1 MGYARK
7 DVEKTKK
14 IAKKFVRYQEGAEL
28 YSIGLTKFQELAK
41 EAKAVYKIDKVAL
54 VNCEIFE
61 KYLETFRILKQCCYV
76 SEIYSFL
83 RKIRNTS
90 QILQ

>member
-28 YSIGLTKFQELAK
+28 YSIGLTKLNNTGERFK
-41 EAKAVYKIDKVAL
+41 FC
-54 VNCEIFE
+54 VN
-61 KYLETFRILKQCCYV
+61 
-76 SEIYSFL
+76 
-83 RKIRNTS
+83 RKN
-90 QILQ
+90 

>member
-1 MGYARK
+1 MKNRLAAFFMQKKEVRCRGYARK

-14 IAKKFVRYQEGAEL
+14 LAKKFVRYQEGAEL

-61 KYLETFRILKQCCYV
+61 KYLETFRIA
-76 SEIYSFL
+76 
-83 RKIRNTS
+83 
-90 QILQ
+90 

>member
-41 EAKAVYKIDKVAL
+41 EDKVAL

-61 KYLETFRILKQCCYV
+61 KYLETFRIA
-76 SEIYSFL
+76 
-83 RKIRNTS
+83 
-90 QILQ
+90 

>member
-14 IAKKFVRYQEGAEL
+14 LAKKFVRYQEGEEL
-28 YSIGLTKFQELAK
+28 YSIVLTKFQELEK

-54 VNCEIFE
+54 VNCKIFE
-61 KYLETFRILKQCCYV
+61 KYLETFRIA
-76 SEIYSFL
+76 
-83 RKIRNTS
+83 
-90 QILQ
+90 

>member
-14 IAKKFVRYQEGAEL
+14 LAKKIVRYQKGAEL
-28 YSIGLTKFQELAK
+28 YSIGLTKSQELVK
-41 EAKAVYKIDKVAL
+41 EAKAVYKIEKVAF

-61 KYLETFRILKQCCYV
+61 KYLETFRIAQGTEKKCGRTKNRDWKKY
-76 SEIYSFL
+76 
-83 RKIRNTS
+83 
-90 QILQ
+90 